1 MADYKDIITG
11 TLNHLISKAKEAAD
25 TVSKTVS
32 ESGTVKDIY
41 EQGASKAKAYGRIAR
56 LSLEITGSNEELKK
70 VYAEIGKLCY
80 EQNKANPGDFY
91 ASLFAQAEEIMED
104 IEAKQGAI
112 QALKADAEAEDERDI
127 DVEIEQFE
135 DVVDATASDGA
146 AEAVEE
152 IVEAAEEAV
161 REAAETFEEV
171 VDEIKDE
178 IKD

>member
-25 TVSKTVS
+25 TVSKTVA

-41 EQGASKAKAYGRIAR
+41 EQGASKAKAYGRIAK

-70 VYAEIGKLCY
+70 VYTEIGKLCY
-80 EQNKANPGDFY
+80 EQNKDNPGDFY
-91 ASLFAQAEEIMED
+91 ASLFAQAEEIMAD

-112 QALKADAEAEDERDI
+112 QALKADAEAEAESDI

-152 IVEAAEEAV
+152 IVDAAEEAV
-161 REAAETFEEV
+161 KEAAETFAEV
-171 VDEIKDE
+171 VDDIKDE

>member
-32 ESGTVKDIY
+32 ESGGVKEIY
-41 EQGASKAKAYGRIAR
+41 EQGASKAKAYGRIAK
-56 LSLEITGSNEELKK
+56 LTLEISGSNEELKK

-80 EQNKANPGDFY
+80 EQNKDNPGDFY
-91 ASLFAQAEEIMED
+91 ASLFAQAEEIMAD

-112 QALKADAEAEDERDI
+112 QALKADADAEAASDI

-135 DVVDATASDGA
+135 DVVDATACDGA

-152 IVEAAEEAV
+152 VKEAVKEAAEEA
-161 REAAETFEEV
+161 AETVTEV

-178 IKD
+178 VKD

>member
-11 TLNHLISKAKEAAD
+11 TLNHLISKAKDAAD

-32 ESGTVKDIY
+32 ESGSVKEIY
-41 EQGASKAKAYGRIAR
+41 EQGASKAKAYGRIAK

-70 VYAEIGKLCY
+70 VYTEIGKLCY
-80 EQNKANPGDFY
+80 EQNKENPGDFY
-91 ASLFAQAEEIMED
+91 VSLFAQVEEIMAD

-152 IVEAAEEAV
+152 AVKEAAEAF
-161 REAAETFEEV
+161 AEV
-171 VDEIKDE
+171 IDEIKDE
-178 IKD
+178 IED

>member
-41 EQGASKAKAYGRIAR
+41 EQGASKAKAYGRIAK

-70 VYAEIGKLCY
+70 VYTEIGKLCY
-80 EQNKANPGDFY
+80 EQNKDNPGDFY
-91 ASLFAQAEEIMED
+91 ASLFAQAEEIMAD

-112 QALKADAEAEDERDI
+112 QALKADAEAEAESDI

-152 IVEAAEEAV
+152 IVEAAEEA
-161 REAAETFEEV
+161 AETFAEV
-171 VDEIKDE
+171 VDDIKDE

>member
-41 EQGASKAKAYGRIAR
+41 EQGASKAKAYGRIAK

-70 VYAEIGKLCY
+70 VYTEIGKLCY
-80 EQNKANPGDFY
+80 EQNKDNPGDFY
-91 ASLFAQAEEIMED
+91 ASLFAQAEEIMAD

-112 QALKADAEAEDERDI
+112 QALKADAEAEAESDI

-146 AEAVEE
+146 AEAVEAVE
-152 IVEAAEEAV
+152 EAVKEAAEA
-161 REAAETFEEV
+161 FSEV

>member
-11 TLNHLISKAKEAAD
+11 TLNHLISKAKDAAD

-32 ESGTVKDIY
+32 ESGSVKDIY

-56 LSLEITGSNEELKK
+56 LSLEITGNNEELKK

-161 REAAETFEEV
+161 REAAETFAEV